1 MCSNVCV
8 EGRRWRSSLGWTA
21 GTFILL
27 PFLTLVGIS
36 STGHSLANGSPT
48 FLPNSPATPLPG
60 VNFSFMKS
68 RVPLFSRLRSFFL
81 VGVGLSAAIFALVT
95 PTAMAD
101 SLVYL
106 GTFARPPSGGIF
118 VARLNSTTGTLSAPT
133 LAVQA
138 TSPEFLAIDAAA
150 SRLYSLETINKN
162 NVASGAVTSFTINRQ
177 DGRLTMIN
185 RQVPTGGGFAH
196 LSLDRTS
203 RFLAASRYNDGNA
216 AIFPL
221 SSDGHVQPV
230 SSQVQHQGS
239 GPVAGRQDRAHV
251 HSVNFDLG
259 NHFAIVADL
268 GTDEIWS
275 YRFDASAGK
284 LTPNSPAFVRVP
296 PGSGPRH
303 FAFHPTGK
311 FAYAVCELN
320 ATVISYNYDATRGTL
335 SQTQVTTLLPDS
347 IVGQRAAAEVVV
359 DRAGKFLYVSNRGYD
374 ALLVYAINATT
385 GQLTFVQRLHDGVLA
400 IPRNFAIDP
409 TGRWLVCAAQN
420 SNAVTVYAIDAQTGR
435 LTRTSS
441 QITVPQ
447 PVCVRFLPLN

>member
-1 MCSNVCV
+1 MTPRVPRLSV
-8 EGRRWRSSLGWTA
+8 L
-21 GTFILL
+21 
-27 PFLTLVGIS
+27 LVG
-36 STGHSLANGSPT
+36 A
-48 FLPNSPATPLPG
+48 FL
-60 VNFSFMKS
+60 FSAFLSAS
-68 RVPLFSRLRSFFL
+68 RV
-81 VGVGLSAAIFALVT
+81 A
-95 PTAMAD
+95 AD

-106 GTFARPPSGGIF
+106 GTFARPPSGGVF
-118 VARLNSTTGTLSAPT
+118 VSRLNSTTGTLSAPI
-133 LAVQA
+133 LAAQA
-138 TSPEFLAIDAAA
+138 SSPDFLAIDAAA
-150 SRLYSLETINKN
+150 SRLYSIETITKN
-162 NVASGAVTSFTINRQ
+162 NVSSGAVTAFNINRQ
-177 DGRLTMIN
+177 DGRLTFIN
-185 RQVPTGGGFAH
+185 RQTPNGGAFAH

-216 AIFPL
+216 AVFPV
-221 SSDGHVQPV
+221 SSDGHIQPV

-239 GPVAGRQDRAHV
+239 GPNTSRQDRAHV
-251 HSVNFDLG
+251 HSVNFDLA

-335 SQTQVTTLLPDS
+335 SQTQVTTLLPSS
-347 IVGQRAAAEVVV
+347 IVGQRAAAEIVV

-374 ALLVYAINATT
+374 ALLVYAINPTT
-385 GQLTFVQRLHDGVLA
+385 GQLTFVQRDHDVSPV
-400 IPRNFAIDP
+400 PRNFAIDP
-409 TGRWLVCAAQN
+409 TGRWLICAAQN
-420 SNAVTVYAIDAQTGR
+420 SNTVTVYAIDPQSGR
-435 LTRTSS
+435 VTRTSA